1 MKTFIITPI
10 IFEHQFKRTMKKN
23 ITLLLALAA
32 TLSACSNGP
41 SKEELE
47 AQEKLKNDSIAAAAF
62 QAAEQKL
69 QDSLRLVQEA
79 EQARLKQVEDSL
91 KTAATMD
98 SLNRELEKTKRKAA
112 APKKSPEQKKQE
124 QEIKEVKAATRGRG

>member
-1 MKTFIITPI
+1 MN
-10 IFEHQFKRTMKKN
+10 KN

-32 TLSACSNGP
+32 TLSACSGP

-47 AQEKLKNDSIAAAAF
+47 AKEKLKNDSIAAAAF
-62 QAAEQKL
+62 QAAKEKL
-69 QDSLRLVQEA
+69 QDSLRLAQEA

-91 KTAATMD
+91 KTAATLD
-98 SLNRELEKTKRKAA
+98 SLNRELEKAKRKPV

>member
-41 SKEELE
+41 SKAELE
-47 AQEKLKNDSIAAAAF
+47 AQQKLKHDSIQAAAY

-91 KTAATMD
+91 KTVAID
-98 SLNRELEKTKRKAA
+98 SLNRELEKAKKKAA

>member
-1 MKTFIITPI
+1 
-10 IFEHQFKRTMKKN
+10 MKKN
-23 ITLLLALAA
+23 ITLLLAVAA
-32 TLSACSNGP
+32 SLSACSSGP
-41 SKEELE
+41 TKAELE
-47 AQEKLKNDSIAAAAF
+47 AQEKLKNDSIQAAAY

-69 QDSLRLVQEA
+69 QDSLRLVQET

-91 KTAATMD
+91 KTVATMD
-98 SLNRELEKTKRKAA
+98 SLNRELEKAKKKAA